1 MKNKEKQF
9 SKLTDLADEIT
20 ANFKIRNI
28 LTEDEE
34 EVKVIV
40 HSVAETKYQ
49 IEMNGY
55 YLQHLKYRAAKAAL
69 HAMRYTMLTMN
80 P

>member
-1 MKNKEKQF
+1 MKSKEKQF
-9 SKLTDLADEIT
+9 AKLTNLADEIN
-20 ANFKIRNI
+20 ANFKIRKV

-34 EVKVIV
+34 EAQVIV

-69 HAMRYTMLTMN
+69 HAIRYTMLTMH